1 MRAARIAPPAQPAPS
16 PFRRRLSL
24 VAAAGLLARIAVVLW
39 IPTQPVSDFWEY
51 FARATALEAGGSYSV
66 EPSRPDAHHPPAYPL
81 LLALAML
88 LTPGVDPLFA
98 AKLVNCLLGLAT
110 IGIGARLAR
119 EIGGDRAG
127 IVAATVFAFYPRQ
140 LLMPCLLA
148 SENLFTP
155 LLLLFVLLAIRAAR
169 QATAVPIALAA
180 GAVLG
185 SLALTRTVAYGLGLT
200 WIAAGA
206 AARRKPLRVAT
217 ELLLLL
223 IVQHVVMLP
232 WALRNR
238 SEVGRFTFLA
248 TTGGIGLFIGNNANA
263 TGDWYPWHRDL
274 ETERPGVLRGTSVEV
289 DRAARDEALEWI
301 RANPGRAAEL
311 YVRKLRLMLVQ
322 DTLAAE
328 WAIFAEKISPPEPG
342 VAVVPGPH
350 PLKRHR
356 AVVLLLLRLAGLLL
370 AVFAAGGALL
380 LLRAPGGGHRP
391 TARAAFAA
399 FVACAAYLPLVSA
412 LIAVNGRDRWPVEDL
427 CVPIAALFLARLT
440 RSSAPAR

>member
-1 MRAARIAPPAQPAPS
+1 MRAAAIEPPARPAS
-16 PFRRRLSL
+16 SLYLRQLAL
-24 VAAAGLLARIAVVLW
+24 VAAIGLLARIALVLW

-51 FARATALEAGGSYSV
+51 FARATTLEAGGSYSV

-98 AKLVNCLLGLAT
+98 AKLANCLLGVAT

-119 EIGGDRAG
+119 EVGGDRAG
-127 IVAATVFAFYPRQ
+127 IAAAILFAFYPRQ
-140 LLMPCLLA
+140 ILMPCLLA

-155 LLLLFVLLAIRAAR
+155 LLLLFVLLAIRAGR
-169 QATAVPIALAA
+169 KKRALPVAAAA

-185 SLALTRTVAYGLGLT
+185 ALALTRTVAYGLGLA

-206 AARRKPLRVAT
+206 AARRRPRQVAT

-223 IVQHVVMLP
+223 VVQHAVMLP

-274 ETERPGVLRGTSVEV
+274 EKERPGVLRGNSVEV
-289 DRAARDEALEWI
+289 DRAARDEALEWM
-301 RANPGRAAEL
+301 RANPARAAGL
-311 YVRKLRLMLVQ
+311 YVVKLRLMLVQ

-328 WAIFAEKISPPEPG
+328 WAIFAEKVSPPEPG
-342 VAVVPGPH
+342 IAVVPGPH
-350 PLKRHR
+350 PLKPHR
-356 AVVLLLLRLAGLLL
+356 AAVLLALRVAGLLL
-370 AVFAAGGALL
+370 VVFAAGGALL
-380 LLRAPGGGHRP
+380 LLLAIGERQP
-391 TARAAFAA
+391 TTRAAFAA
-399 FVACAAYLPLVSA
+399 LVACAAYLPLVSA
-412 LIAVNGRDRWPVEDL
+412 LIAVNGRYRWPVEDL
-427 CVPIAALFLARLT
+427 CLSLAALFFARPT
-440 RSSAPAR
+440 GSNEQRR